1 MEQVFGETLHKY
13 QEPEA
18 VVEQPGDEEAKP
30 AQLGNYYS
38 EVPTIDVLGKEGLE
52 YILVVFTAEY
62 CPPC

>member
-1 MEQVFGETLHKY
+1 MELVFGETLHKY

-18 VVEQPGDEEAKP
+18 VEEQPGDEGKP
-30 AQLGNYYS
+30 KDLGKYYT
-38 EVPTIDVLGKEGLE
+38 EVPTADILGKEGVE